1 MTSIDDLF
9 RRKSLSSTKR
19 KEPPTNPDELY
30 KAAKH
35 ATNGA
40 ARGGEHHERPEVR
53 ELDDALAGPTTLAA
67 EGGDEE
73 AETGQDDDEGR
84 FFGGGVTRDTK
95 HALDFM
101 DGRDGE
107 NDVQEKIDAAWLR
120 RTALSFEKRIS
131 KNAELRAKFEDNPQ
145 KFMASEADLD
155 ADIKALSILTDHP
168 DLYAEFAKLGC
179 VASLVSLLSHDNT
192 DIAINAMEILSE
204 LTDEDVQAD
213 PSQWNALVSAMLHS
227 DLPDLLTQNLSRL
240 DESNDSDRSG
250 VYHSL
255 SLIENLAS
263 HSTTLDD
270 LLEQSQLLPWLLSRI
285 QQKEKPTSQNKQY
298 AAEVLAIIMQSS
310 QSSRNH
316 AIGQDA
322 VDTLLQ
328 LLSLYRKR
336 DPPKNSEEEE
346 FAENVFDC
354 LTCLVER
361 PEGEKKFVDAEGIEL
376 CLIMMK
382 EGKFSKP
389 RALRVLDHAM
399 GGTGGGPVPER
410 MVNAAGLKPLFKA
423 FTKSVDQP
431 SLESTL
437 GIFASLLRQLS
448 GNSAPRI
455 RTLAKFMEND
465 YAAVQKLA
473 KHRREY
479 LIRMEKVD
487 AQIRQEKEQR
497 RDEDPELLSDEWLS
511 RRLDAGLFCL
521 QTVDVVL
528 AWLIVEDA
536 GARKKI
542 QELLVERND
551 GIGSIQNT
559 LKDQLSGLKHDT
571 SEASMENVE
580 MLKTL
585 IDLIG

>member
-1 MTSIDDLF
+1 MDD
-9 RRKSLSSTKR
+9 
-19 KEPPTNPDELY
+19 
-30 KAAKH
+30 
-35 ATNGA
+35 
-40 ARGGEHHERPEVR
+40 
-53 ELDDALAGPTTLAA
+53 
-67 EGGDEE
+67 
-73 AETGQDDDEGR
+73 
-84 FFGGGVTRDTK
+84 
-95 HALDFM
+95 
-101 DGRDGE
+101 RDGE
-107 NDVQEKIDAAWLR
+107 NDVQEKIDSAWLR

-168 DLYAEFAKLGC
+168 DLYVEFAKLGC

-192 DIAINAMEILSE
+192 DIAINAIEILSE
-204 LTDEDVQAD
+204 LTDEDVQAN
-213 PSQWNALVSAMLHS
+213 PSQWNALVNAMLQS

-240 DESNDSDRSG
+240 NESNDSDRSG
-250 VYHSL
+250 IYHSL

-263 HSTTLDD
+263 QSTSLDHLLDHSK
-270 LLEQSQLLPWLLSRI
+270 LLPWLLSRI
-285 QQKEKPTSQNKQY
+285 QQKEKSTSQNKQY

-310 QSSRNH
+310 QISRDQ
-316 AIGQDA
+316 AIGEDA

-328 LLSLYRKR
+328 VLRLYRKR
-336 DPPKNSEEEE
+336 DPQKDSEEEE
-346 FAENVFDC
+346 FAENAFDC

-399 GGTGGGPVPER
+399 GGVEGGTVSER
-410 MVNAAGLKPLFKA
+410 MVNAAGLKPLFKI
-423 FTKSVDQP
+423 FTKSFDQS
-431 SLESTL
+431 SLESAL
-437 GIFASLLRQLS
+437 GIFASLLRQLP
-448 GNSAPRI
+448 GDSAPRI
-455 RTLAKFMEND
+455 RSLAKFMEND

-479 LIRMEKVD
+479 AIRLEKVD

-497 RDEDPELLSDEWLS
+497 RDDDPELLADEWLS

-528 AWLIVEDA
+528 AWLVAEDA
-536 GARKKI
+536 GARKKV
-542 QELLVERND
+542 QDLLGEPNG

-559 LKDQLSGLKHDT
+559 LKDQLRGLRGDT
-571 SEASMENVE
+571 SAASMENVE

-585 IDLIG
+585 IDLVG